1 VVVKLLV
8 KKGAK
13 IESIT
18 SIKSLAINF
27 LEYNNIITI
36 VIRVTITL

>member
-1 VVVKLLV
+1 MVVKLLV

-18 SIKSLAINF
+18 SIESLAIDF
-27 LEYNNIITI
+27 LGYNNVIII
-36 VIRVTITL
+36 VVRVAITL